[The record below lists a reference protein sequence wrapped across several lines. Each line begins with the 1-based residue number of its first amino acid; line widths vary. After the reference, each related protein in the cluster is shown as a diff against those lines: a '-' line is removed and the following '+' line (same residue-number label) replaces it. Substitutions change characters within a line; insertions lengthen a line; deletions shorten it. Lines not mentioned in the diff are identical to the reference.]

1 MNKSKKFIYLLIILS
16 LISCKKEEPILIK
29 QISSNEMVTITPDFK
44 NKTSKD
50 SVSINIP
57 VEFEIKTNSS
67 LESIDLYYV
76 VNRKVL
82 MQINEFEV
90 FKKDNKT
97 KPINNL
103 KPYLSVEKPLRVIL
117 REENHLISKNQAQ
130 ELLKKYHRIQSL
142 ENFKLG
148 DTIEIEPYSQF
159 RKNNP
164 IFLNELRKIGDTLII
179 TTRIK
184 GEEIYK
190 PKKIK
195 INW

>member
-1 MNKSKKFIYLLIILS
+1 M
-16 LISCKKEEPILIK
+16 IK